1 MEKTLVEDK
10 PPGLRSRQ
18 KTQRRDAIL
27 TTAKRLFEQNG
38 IENTTMAAIAANV
51 GVSTPTVFNYFG
63 TRDEL
68 LLAIILDGHVR
79 AIESNRRIPIR
90 SGKGLAADLTDLL
103 TRFTKY
109 SMQIFNK
116 PVWRYADSA
125 AIRQPKSEFVQRYA
139 QIDEVLR
146 EEIETVL
153 RDQPRETRRGGGFD
167 TAALA
172 AIIYNHWNAHYIAFI
187 KDDDMSIETH
197 LEALLPQVRELLSLV
212 FADEHP
218 DA

>member
-1 MEKTLVEDK
+1 MRKNPVEENA
-10 PPGLRSRQ
+10 PGLRSRQ
-18 KTQRRDAIL
+18 KSERWYTIL

-38 IENTTMAAIAANV
+38 IENTTMASIAAEV

-79 AIESNRRIPIR
+79 AVESNRRIPPR
-90 SGKGLAADLTDLL
+90 SGKGLSADITGLL
-103 TRFTKY
+103 TRFTQY

-139 QIDEVLR
+139 QIDVVLR
-146 EEIETVL
+146 DEIETVL
-153 RDQPRETRRGGGFD
+153 KNQSSETRRPGTFD
-167 TAALA
+167 AAALA

-187 KDDDMSIETH
+187 KDDDMSLDSH
-197 LEALLPQVRELLSLV
+197 FEALLPQIKELLSLI
-212 FADEHP
+212 FTDE
-218 DA
+218 

>member
-1 MEKTLVEDK
+1 MRKRSVEEN

-18 KTQRRDAIL
+18 KSQRRDAIL
-27 TTAKRLFEQNG
+27 TVAKRLFEQNG
-38 IENTTMAAIAANV
+38 IESTTMAAIAAEV

-79 AIESNRRIPIR
+79 AVESNRRIARR

-125 AIRQPKSEFVQRYA
+125 AIRQPKSEFVQRYV
-139 QIDEVLR
+139 QIDAVLR
-146 EEIETVL
+146 DEIESVL
-153 RDQPRETRRGGGFD
+153 RDQPSETRRGGAFD
-167 TAALA
+167 AAALA
-172 AIIYNHWNAHYIAFI
+172 AVIYNHWNAHYIAFI
-187 KDDDMSIETH
+187 KDDDMSLDSH
-197 LEALLPQVRELLSLV
+197 FEALLPQIRELLSLI
-212 FADEHP
+212 FGEE
-218 DA
+218 

>member
-1 MEKTLVEDK
+1 MREKPVEGST
-10 PPGLRSRQ
+10 PGLRSRQ
-18 KTQRRDAIL
+18 KSQRRDAIL

-38 IENTTMAAIAANV
+38 IENTTMATIAAEV

-79 AIESNRRIPIR
+79 AVESSRRLPRR
-90 SGKGLAADLTDLL
+90 SGKGLTADLTDLL
-103 TRFTKY
+103 TRFTTY
-109 SMQIFNK
+109 SMEIFNK

-146 EEIETVL
+146 EEIESVL
-153 RDQPRETRRGGGFD
+153 LDQPGETRRGGGFD
-167 TAALA
+167 TKALA
-172 AIIYNHWNAHYIAFI
+172 AIVYNHWNAHYIAFI
-187 KDDDMSIETH
+187 KDDDMSLDSH
-197 LEALLPQVRELLSLV
+197 LDALLPQLRELLSLIFV
-212 FADEHP
+212 ER
-218 DA
+218 

>member
-1 MEKTLVEDK
+1 MRRKPVEDNA
-10 PPGLRSRQ
+10 PGLRSRQ
-18 KTQRRDAIL
+18 KSQRRHAML

-38 IENTTMAAIAANV
+38 IESTTMAMIAAEV

-68 LLAIILDGHVR
+68 LLAIILDGHAR
-79 AIESNRRIPIR
+79 ALESNRRIPRR
-90 SGKGLAADLTDLL
+90 SGKGLAVDLTDLL
-103 TRFTKY
+103 ARFTRY

-139 QIDEVLR
+139 QIDAVLR
-146 EEIETVL
+146 EEIESVL
-153 RDQPRETRRGGGFD
+153 KDQTGETRRGDGCD

-187 KDDDMSIETH
+187 KDDEMSLDSH
-197 LEALLPQVRELLSLV
+197 LEALLPQIRELLSLI
-212 FADEHP
+212 FADGVDE
-218 DA
+218 

>member
-1 MEKTLVEDK
+1 MRKKPVEENA
-10 PPGLRSRQ
+10 PGLRSRQ
-18 KTQRRDAIL
+18 KIQRRDAIL

-38 IENTTMAAIAANV
+38 IENTTMAMIASEV

-79 AIESNRRIPIR
+79 AIESNRRLPRR
-90 SGKGLAADLTDLL
+90 SGKGLVADLTDLL

-125 AIRQPKSEFVQRYA
+125 AIRQPKSEFVQRYT

-146 EEIETVL
+146 EEIESVL
-153 RDQPRETRRGGGFD
+153 TDQPSETRRGGGFN

-187 KDDDMSIETH
+187 KDDDMSLDSH
-197 LEALLPQVRELLSLV
+197 LGALLPQLRELLSLI
-212 FADEHP
+212 FADE
-218 DA
+218 